1 MSRNLAALGSA
12 VTLLA
17 GTAMAEVPR
26 VATDIAPVHSLVS
39 QVMGD
44 LGTPDLIV
52 TPGASPHEYSLRPS
66 NAAALES
73 ADLVFWVGETLTPW
87 LADAATTLAGDA
99 DVTELIELEGVLRLE
114 TREDAVFEPHRHEDD
129 DDHDHAGDHGHDHDD
144 DHAGDHGHDHGDDHA
159 DDHGHDH
166 GEDHASAESH
176 GHEHGGV
183 DSHAWLAPANA
194 AVWLEAV
201 AETLAGADP
210 ANAATYRSN
219 AAEANE
225 RLAAVT
231 EEIDAILAPVRGQSF
246 IVFHD
251 AYQYFETA
259 FDIPAAGAIS
269 LSDASDP
276 SPARVAE
283 IQMRIADEGIVCVLS
298 EPQFSPG
305 LVATVMDGAE
315 AQTAVLDPLGTDLE
329 PGPDLYPQLLR
340 NLATALASCV

>member
-1 MSRNLAALGSA
+1 MECSMSRNLAALGSA

-73 ADLVFWVGETLTPW
+73 ADLVFWVGEALTPW
-87 LADAATTLAGDA
+87 LADAATTLAGNA
-99 DVTELIELEGVLRLE
+99 DVTELIELGGVLRLE

-129 DDHDHAGDHGHDHDD
+129 DDHDHAE
-144 DHAGDHGHDHGDDHA
+144 DHGHDHGD
-159 DDHGHDH
+159 
-166 GEDHASAESH
+166 DHASAESH

-225 RLAAVT
+225 RLAALT

>member
-39 QVMGD
+39 QVMGG

-52 TPGASPHEYSLRPS
+52 APGASPHEYSLRPS

-73 ADLVFWVGETLTPW
+73 ADLVFWVGEALTPW

-99 DVTELIELEGVLRLE
+99 SVTELLELEGVRRLE
-114 TREDAVFEPHRHEDD
+114 TREDAVFEQHRHDD
-129 DDHDHAGDHGHDHDD
+129 DDDHGHDH
-144 DHAGDHGHDHGDDHA
+144 ADDHA

-166 GEDHASAESH
+166 AGDHSDDHGDAHSSAGGH
-176 GHEHGGV
+176 DYGHEGI
-183 DSHAWLAPANA
+183 DPHAWLAPSNA
-194 AVWLEAV
+194 AVWLDAV
-201 AETLAGADP
+201 AESLAGADP
-210 ANAATYRSN
+210 SNAATYRSN
-219 AAEANE
+219 AAEAKE

-231 EEIDAILAPVRGQSF
+231 VEIDEILAPMRGQSF
-246 IVFHD
+246 VVFHD

-259 FDIPAAGAIS
+259 FDIPASGAVS

-283 IQMRIADEGIVCVLS
+283 IQKRIADEGIVCVLS

-305 LVATVMDGAE
+305 LLATVMDGAE
-315 AQTAVLDPLGTDLE
+315 AQTAVLDPLGADLE

-340 NLATALASCV
+340 NLATGLAGCV